1 LPRKHLD
8 DYGFNDFAAAALRE
22 IPKLTSRW
30 TDFNASD
37 PGITLAELLSWL
49 LAAQLFHL
57 DQITDRHRRAFLRL
71 IGFEQKPPEAAVLW
85 ACADSDGGEPSAVRL
100 PAFTP
105 LGSREPRGRGSE
117 GCFETGEATSLVVV
131 EVLRVTRNYRNVE
144 GEGVPLDSTGTTA
157 ARLFTD
163 DPKPGDSFEVELTCP
178 AAPAGWVSLYL
189 ELAGAPAGQL
199 PPGSAIFTSPH
210 FMWEYLADDGV
221 EGAWQPIPDVML
233 ADGTYKLTRTGVL
246 AFEVGESFYLN
257 AGGNPGRIA
266 IRGRLKDD
274 GPPGAGKKVYFE
286 RTPRLVRLSPNA
298 IRLYQRRS
306 VVRLIERR
314 GDDGITIKA
323 AVENDYSKFLVQRER
338 AEKGTWVDLEPS
350 QYDATPGVIPGTV
363 AITLTAGPPGAVRLI
378 YARDGRFPADFS
390 FAAPG
395 LPGFSVDLSK
405 ELGAPGEGEQL
416 LPGLK
421 LQVAESV
428 ADPAAWNDWEEV
440 EDIRLAGKDDRR
452 FSLSAD
458 RRRVVFG
465 DGVRGLVPPK
475 APPGT
480 ANVRIINM
488 VTTTGASGRDFLSA
502 DIELPNV
509 LTAKSAALY
518 REGRKAEPLEEAIW
532 RAREA
537 LPGPSTAVTLADY
550 ADFARATPAV
560 EVARAEAVV
569 RAAAGPGGPN
579 RVVLVVI
586 PRSDR
591 RPPEPSEAF
600 CRTVRAYVEDFRT
613 VTTRLE
619 VVGPR
624 YVDILLDV
632 AVGAAPGHNA
642 EDVVAAVRERV
653 RRFFDPLEGGEGGT
667 GWPLGRSLYR
677 SEVVATV
684 RDTSGVGR
692 VVRCAFREKGTDP
705 AARKNDLL
713 KLDWDGLP
721 LVREVS
727 VEVIGGGEVCPR

>member
-1 LPRKHLD
+1 MTLPRRKLD
-8 DYGFNDFAAAALRE
+8 DWDFDDFASAALKE
-22 IPKLTSRW
+22 IPQLTSRW

-37 PGITLAELLSWL
+37 PGVTLAELLSWL

-71 IGFEQKPPEAAVLW
+71 IGFEPKPPEAAILW
-85 ACADSDGGEPSAVRL
+85 ACVDSDGDEPSVVRL

-105 LGSREPRGRGSE
+105 LALCEPRGREFS
-117 GCFETGEATSLVVV
+117 FETGEATSLAEV
-131 EVLRVTRNYRNVE
+131 EVLRITRNYRNVE
-144 GEGVPLDSTGTTA
+144 GEEVSVDSTGTTA
-157 ARLFTD
+157 AQLFTD
-163 DPKPGDSFEVELTCP
+163 DPQAGDGFKVELKCP
-178 AAPAGWVSLYL
+178 AASAGWVSLYV
-189 ELAGAPAGQL
+189 EVAGAPAGQL
-199 PPGSAIFTSPH
+199 PPGSAVFTSPH
-210 FMWEYLADDGV
+210 FVWEYLADAGV
-221 EGAWQPIPDVML
+221 KGVWKPIPDVML

-246 AFEVGESFYLN
+246 AFEVGESFYRK
-257 AGGNPGRIA
+257 AGPTSDRIA
-266 IRGRLKDD
+266 IRGRLKDE

-306 VVRLIERR
+306 VVCLVERR
-314 GDDGITIKA
+314 DDDGITVKA
-323 AVENDYSKFLVQRER
+323 AVESDSSKFLVQREG
-338 AEKGTWVDLEPS
+338 AEKGAWVDLEPS

-363 AITLTAGPPGAVRLI
+363 AITPAAGPPGAVRLI
-378 YARDGRFPADFS
+378 YARDGMFPADFS
-390 FAAPG
+390 FAVPG
-395 LPGFSVDLSK
+395 LPGFSVDLYK
-405 ELGAPGEGEQL
+405 ELGALGEGEQL

-428 ADPAAWNDWEEV
+428 ADPAAWNDWEEI
-440 EDIRLAGKDDRR
+440 EDIRLAGKRDRR

-480 ANVRIINM
+480 ANARIINL
-488 VTTTGASGRDFLSA
+488 VTTAGASGRDLSA
-502 DIELPNV
+502 VDFALPSP
-509 LTAKSAALY
+509 LTAKSVGLY

-569 RAAAGPGGPN
+569 QPVGEPN

-591 RPPEPSEAF
+591 RPAEPSEAF

-613 VTTRLE
+613 ITTRLE
-619 VVGPR
+619 VVGPG
-624 YVDILLDV
+624 YVEILLDV
-632 AVGAAPGHNA
+632 AVGVAPGHDA
-642 EDVVAAVRERV
+642 EDVVAAVRTRL

-684 RDTSGVGR
+684 RDTPGVRR
-692 VVRCAFREKGTDP
+692 VVRCAFRQKGTDP
-705 AARKNDLL
+705 VTQKNDLL
-713 KLDWDGLP
+713 KLEWDSLP